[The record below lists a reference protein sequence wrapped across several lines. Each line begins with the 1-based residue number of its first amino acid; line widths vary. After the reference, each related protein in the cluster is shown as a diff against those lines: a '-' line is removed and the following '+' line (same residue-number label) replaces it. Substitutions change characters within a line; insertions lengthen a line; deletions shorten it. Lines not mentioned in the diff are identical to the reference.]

1 MKLMLTLVLMLLS
14 FQAVFSQGKTE
25 KTLTHR
31 VAYDTMLRPDYFII
45 DIGVAE
51 YVKYEGKGKK
61 SKSVF
66 VPLDTVSKNLIS
78 ELNKLGF
85 SGPFKKMSIAEKNS
99 GRYGQ
104 RAQYWGGLLFQV
116 TYQFNLANRDSIN
129 YLFKEINKENLM
141 SLVVTPRFYDT
152 TLERAKEKLFATAL
166 SSAKEYA
173 QKIVDSN
180 NIKIIKQSNIHLG
193 FGPEVNNWTKRYN
206 TYGGQKEFVIDLDD
220 IEYELGAT
228 YTYTYEDK

>member
-1 MKLMLTLVLMLLS
+1 
-14 FQAVFSQGKTE
+14 
-25 KTLTHR
+25 
-31 VAYDTMLRPDYFII
+31 
-45 DIGVAE
+45 
-51 YVKYEGKGKK
+51 
-61 SKSVF
+61 
-66 VPLDTVSKNLIS
+66 
-78 ELNKLGF
+78 
-85 SGPFKKMSIAEKNS
+85 
-99 GRYGQ
+99 
-104 RAQYWGGLLFQV
+104 
-116 TYQFNLANRDSIN
+116 
-129 YLFKEINKENLM
+129 M

-152 TLERAKEKLFATAL
+152 TLERAKEKLFARGL